1 MSHFINS
8 YFIQIYMV
16 NYSKPHQK
24 RGAPMVKFLSLLF
37 CLLLLGGCVAPAE
50 RGQAPAATEAAA
62 ATPVPTPDVTPSPT
76 FTPRPTTFAA
86 MHTPSPTYSGSGY
99 RTPPP
104 VPVQYFEPEEGEKIL
119 FSEAFSTY
127 PIPSM
132 DDALTLAGEPMTAA
146 QLWDL
151 AYSLADIPLRRL
163 SDTLAEYGLETNYVA
178 PLDEVTLNG
187 TPSCMRILDDRYMYM
202 CLWIPNNGKMGLFFR
217 REGNM
222 FVPLSMMDSAFD
234 NTDVVNFLYF
244 AGQPWMVYHINGHG
258 TGFGVE
264 HTYWFNIENG
274 REELFYYD
282 DFLLAET
289 AGPDC
294 YKMEQYGTLSYT
306 PMEGPEDPYLSLIIR
321 LELEAKYWDIA
332 EGGDLLVAAPEPDL
346 FMGQVKMNLY
356 YDPDTCQFYVR
367 IPLEAIPLAAW
378 REIESMWRYYFG
390 EELQTLLQEGDYFQQ
405 QWAATF
411 FQYDGQ

>member
-1 MSHFINS
+1 M
-8 YFIQIYMV
+8 
-16 NYSKPHQK
+16 
-24 RGAPMVKFLSLLF
+24 GLGLF
-37 CLLLLGGCVAPAE
+37 PCG
-50 RGQAPAATEAAA
+50 
-62 ATPVPTPDVTPSPT
+62 
-76 FTPRPTTFAA
+76 
-86 MHTPSPTYSGSGY
+86 
-99 RTPPP
+99 
-104 VPVQYFEPEEGEKIL
+104 
-119 FSEAFSTY
+119 
-127 PIPSM
+127 
-132 DDALTLAGEPMTAA
+132 
-146 QLWDL
+146 
-151 AYSLADIPLRRL
+151 YSLAPPFRYACLRRL

-202 CLWIPNNGKMGLFFR
+202 CLWIPNNGKVGLFFR

-282 DFLLAET
+282 DFLLAGS

-356 YDPDTCQFYVR
+356 YDPDTLCPHPVGSDSSCGVERDRVHVAVLFWGRASDAFTVGR
-367 IPLEAIPLAAW
+367 LLPAAMGCHILRGRRTITDPPKEAKYEIFRPFPAPVPAPAW
-378 REIESMWRYYFG
+378 G
-390 EELQTLLQEGDYFQQ
+390 LLGPRNPGTGGPYACCIAYCYAFPRAHGNPGVCGSGMSRPAGRHQRPG
-405 QWAATF
+405 T
-411 FQYDGQ
+411 

>member
-1 MSHFINS
+1 
-8 YFIQIYMV
+8 
-16 NYSKPHQK
+16 
-24 RGAPMVKFLSLLF
+24 MVKFLSLLL
-37 CLLLLGGCVAPAE
+37 CLLLLAGCA
-50 RGQAPAATEAAA
+50 APAAQVEAPTATEAFP
-62 ATPVPTPDVTPSPT
+62 ATPVPSPDVTPSPT
-76 FTPRPTTFAA
+76 FTPQPTTFAA

-178 PLDEVTLNG
+178 PLEEAALHG

-258 TGFGVE
+258 TGFGIE

-294 YKMEQYGTLSYT
+294 YKVERYRTLSYT
-306 PMEGPEDPYLSLIIR
+306 PMEGMEDPYLSLIIL

-367 IPLEAIPLAAW
+367 IPLEAVPIAAW
-378 REIESMWRYYFG
+378 SEIESMWRYYFG

-411 FQYDGQ
+411 FEDDAQ

>member
-1 MSHFINS
+1 
-8 YFIQIYMV
+8 
-16 NYSKPHQK
+16 
-24 RGAPMVKFLSLLF
+24 
-37 CLLLLGGCVAPAE
+37 
-50 RGQAPAATEAAA
+50 
-62 ATPVPTPDVTPSPT
+62 
-76 FTPRPTTFAA
+76 
-86 MHTPSPTYSGSGY
+86 
-99 RTPPP
+99 
-104 VPVQYFEPEEGEKIL
+104 
-119 FSEAFSTY
+119 
-127 PIPSM
+127 
-132 DDALTLAGEPMTAA
+132 MTAA

-294 YKMEQYGTLSYT
+294 YKVERYRTLSYT
-306 PMEGPEDPYLSLIIR
+306 PMEGTEDPYLSLIIL
-321 LELEAKYWDIA
+321 LELEAKYWDIT

-411 FQYDGQ
+411 FEDDAQ

>member
-1 MSHFINS
+1 
-8 YFIQIYMV
+8 
-16 NYSKPHQK
+16 
-24 RGAPMVKFLSLLF
+24 MVKFLSLLF
-37 CLLLLGGCVAPAE
+37 CLLLLAGCA
-50 RGQAPAATEAAA
+50 APAAQVEAPTATEAFP
-62 ATPVPTPDVTPSPT
+62 ATAVPSPDVTPSPT

-86 MHTPSPTYSGSGY
+86 MHTPRPTYSGSGY

-104 VPVQYFEPEEGEKIL
+104 VPVQYFEPEEGEKLL
-119 FSEAFSTY
+119 FSEAFSIY
-127 PIPSM
+127 PIPSNE
-132 DDALTLAGEPMTAA
+132 DVLTLVGEPLTAA

-151 AYSLADIPLRRL
+151 AYSLANIPLRRL

-178 PLDEVTLNG
+178 PLEEVTLHG

-202 CLWIPNNGKMGLFFR
+202 CLRIPNSGKMGLFFR

-222 FVPLSMMDSAFD
+222 FVPLSMMDRAFAE
-234 NTDVVNFLYF
+234 TDVVNFLYF

-367 IPLEAIPLAAW
+367 IPLEAVPIAAW
-378 REIESMWRYYFG
+378 SEIESMWRYYFG

-411 FQYDGQ
+411 FEDGR